1 MLLFT
6 TLETGEEQDPASKW
20 LSSVAQATMH
30 TYVESILRIPE
41 LTDFATKQLV
51 ADIGKLVCFTD

>member
-51 ADIGKLVCFTD
+51 ADIGKLVCFTY